1 MNVIRRWTRRIH
13 ANYPNPLDRGSAL
26 ALMWINLGAGAVWLL
41 STVFYLA
48 PRFIAGADR
57 SLLSALA
64 IVGTPFAAYAIHALT
79 LNNRLE
85 WAQRLAIAGLLV
97 ATLGPLVINQGQN
110 NVEIQLGL
118 LHMVVVPVVA
128 AGVMRPRAELLLV
141 ALLVTAGAVLGTL
154 SSSLIGRVQPDF
166 LTLEGGLAEA
176 IASIWLV
183 ALLSSTL
190 KGHEGSVVTGAL
202 RASGQT
208 ALLGELSDRL
218 NTAKDENAVLVAVAE
233 TITDKML
240 YAACHFY
247 LFDGQNRLNRHVRT
261 GMGTRHA
268 VSPARFE
275 GERENAIGQALQ
287 ARETVVVSATEPL
300 ARRSHLLASARYGA
314 AVPLVAGER
323 VLGALDVQS
332 SQADP
337 PPFEGLSL
345 ALLELTARMAAGA
358 LARVREAALLQRTL
372 AEQEDALV
380 GLRAEVGQLRQR
392 ILAAGGDWTSYIQ
405 GRGQGALG
413 FDLRRENMTITP
425 AADLPDTLRP
435 ALARGEPVVLAQG
448 NVQVVN
454 VPIRLRDEVLGA
466 MAFTLPPGR
475 QATER
480 QMDTVRAVA
489 ERLALAL
496 ENVRLIEQSQAQATR
511 ERRASEVSNLLIGQ
525 QDVNAVL
532 KLAAERFNEAL
543 GAVYTHIY
551 LEPAASPAP
560 DEEAAR

>member
-1 MNVIRRWTRRIH
+1 MNIVRRWTRRIH
-13 ANYPNPLDRGSAL
+13 VTYPNPLDRGSAL
-26 ALMWINLGAGAVWLL
+26 ALMWINLAAGAVWLPL
-41 STVFYLA
+41 AVFYLV
-48 PRFIAGADR
+48 PRFSAGADR
-57 SLLSALA
+57 SLLAALA
-64 IVGTPFAAYAIHALT
+64 IVGTPIAVYAVHSLV

-85 WAQRLAIAGLLV
+85 WAQRLAVAGLLGV
-97 ATLGPLVINQGQN
+97 TLGPLMINQGQ
-110 NVEIQLGL
+110 ETPLAL
-118 LHMVVVPVVA
+118 LLLPVAA
-128 AGVMRPRAELLLV
+128 AGVMRRRAELLLV
-141 ALLVTAGAVLGTL
+141 TLLVTAGAALGTL
-154 SSSLIGRVQPDF
+154 GGPLASRAQPDPAAV
-166 LTLEGGLAEA
+166 EELAA
-176 IASIWLV
+176 ALASAWLV
-183 ALLSSTL
+183 ALLASAF
-190 KGHEGSVVTGAL
+190 KGHEGGVVTGAL

-218 NTAKDENAVLVAVAE
+218 NTADDENAVLVAVAE

-240 YAACHFY
+240 YTACHFY

-275 GERENAIGQALQ
+275 GERENAIGQALH
-287 ARETVVVSATEPL
+287 ARETVVVSAAEPL
-300 ARRSHLLASARYGA
+300 ARRSHLLSSARCGA
-314 AVPLVAGER
+314 AVPLLAGER

-337 PPFEGLSL
+337 PPFEGLNL

-372 AEQEDALV
+372 AEQEDTLA

-392 ILAAGGDWTSYIQ
+392 ALAGGGDWASYIQ
-405 GRGQGALG
+405 GRGQSAFG
-413 FDLRRENMTITP
+413 FDLRREGMTITP

-435 ALARGEPVVLAQG
+435 ALARGEPVVLTQG
-448 NVQVVN
+448 SVQVVN